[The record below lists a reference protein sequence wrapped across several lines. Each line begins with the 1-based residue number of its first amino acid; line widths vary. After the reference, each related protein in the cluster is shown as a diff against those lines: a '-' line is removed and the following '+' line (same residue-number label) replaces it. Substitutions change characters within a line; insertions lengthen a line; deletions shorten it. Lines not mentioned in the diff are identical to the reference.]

1 LVKFTAPLVSIASI
15 VLLIAANARDGLA
28 NYFLRFYRG
37 HKIVVGLG
45 EKSYQ
50 FLQTCEKKSHFV
62 VVERN
67 PNNGFIART
76 RAMGVKVVTRDIAE
90 DGLFDRLALTH
101 AESFI
106 IFTNSDAENV
116 EVALKLRQHLRLLD
130 RRKLRLRVHIHLDD
144 FALAHQLENYSRFS
158 TDQSTTEGI
167 GNDQAQHTFGPGLPA
182 LPHQKNS
189 LFFLSFLP
197 TITTDHPT

>member
-1 LVKFTAPLVSIASI
+1 VK
-15 VLLIAANARDGLA
+15 
-28 NYFLRFYRG
+28 
-37 HKIVVGLG
+37 
-45 EKSYQ
+45 
-50 FLQTCEKKSHFV
+50 KKSHFV

-130 RRKLRLRVHIHLDD
+130 RRKLRLRVHIHLDGIGKLTSSD
-144 FALAHQLENYSRFS
+144 HRNQVSTFNQPPYSIQRTHSSLAHEPLSAHGIAQPYCWH
-158 TDQSTTEGI
+158 I
-167 GNDQAQHTFGPGLPA
+167 GNCHG
-182 LPHQKNS
+182 
-189 LFFLSFLP
+189 
-197 TITTDHPT
+197 